1 MSREI
6 FRKTE
11 LKLYAETFAH
21 MVLVRKGATPEDV
34 KAMTGTREWREA
46 TPGQREGIC
55 RRIKDMARA
64 MLMKNGYSRDIIYR
78 NIP

>member
-1 MSREI
+1 MDREI

-21 MVLVRKGATPEDV
+21 MALVRKEATPEDV
-34 KAMTGTREWREA
+34 TAMTATREWREA
-46 TPGQREGIC
+46 SQGQREGIC

-64 MLMKNGYSRDIIYR
+64 MLIKTGYSREIVYR

>member
-1 MSREI
+1 MSRDI

-11 LKLYAETFAH
+11 LNRYAETFAH
-21 MVLVRKGATPEDV
+21 LVLVRKNATPEDV
-34 KAMTGTREWREA
+34 TAMTGTREWREA
-46 TPGQREGIC
+46 SQSQREGIC

-64 MLMKNGYSRDIIYR
+64 MLMKTGYSRDIIYR

>member
-11 LKLYAETFAH
+11 LKLYAETFSR

-34 KAMTGTREWREA
+34 KALTATREWQEA
-46 TPGQREGIC
+46 SQGSGTVFAGE
-55 RRIKDMARA
+55 
-64 MLMKNGYSRDIIYR
+64 SRTWR
-78 NIP
+78 GPC

>member
-11 LKLYAETFAH
+11 LKLYAEAFAR
-21 MVLVRKGATPEDV
+21 MVLVRKGATPEDIA
-34 KAMTGTREWREA
+34 AMTGTKEWQDARQDQKES
-46 TPGQREGIC
+46 IC

-64 MLMKNGYSRDIIYR
+64 MLIDTGYSREIVYR

>member
-11 LKLYAETFAH
+11 LKLYAETFSRL
-21 MVLVRKGATPEDV
+21 VLVRKGATPEDV
-34 KAMTGTREWREA
+34 KALTATKEWQEA
-46 TPGQREGIC
+46 SQGQRDGIC

-64 MLMKNGYSRDIIYR
+64 MLIETGYSREIVYR